1 MTSAPLPRPLLTQIL
16 LGINI
21 GLFLLQVL
29 LGVSPI
35 KPQSA
40 DLIVWG
46 ANIAPFTLTGQSWR
60 LFTCMFLHIGIVHLV
75 LNMGVLASIGPVAE
89 RYFGRI
95 NFLLIYV
102 LAGLAA
108 SEVSAIWFG
117 QPHLGNDST
126 LGMAVPHLK
135 QAYSAGA
142 SAALIGLATA
152 LLAAHYLRQLWQK
165 TPEPEGINMRF
176 LLLMLCVDMSIG
188 FLIPNVDNFGHIT
201 GAIVGALLGGGLV
214 FYFNAPPSS
223 QRFGQIGVLF
233 ITLAFGTWFWPHQSK
248 DPALLNLRKQL
259 EVRRELPSQPMK
271 PRTFEPTRPT
281 RSI

>member
-1 MTSAPLPRPLLTQIL
+1 MDSSPPSRPLLTQIL
-16 LGINI
+16 LGLNI
-21 GLFLLQVL
+21 GLFLIQVL

-46 ANIAPFTLTGQSWR
+46 ANIAPFTLTGQTWR
-60 LFTCMFLHIGIVHLV
+60 LFSCMFLHIGIVHLV

-95 NFLLIYV
+95 NFLIIYI

-108 SEVSAIWFG
+108 SEMSAIWFG
-117 QPHLGNDST
+117 QPHLGNEST

-135 QAYSAGA
+135 QAFSAGA

-165 TPEPEGINMRF
+165 TPEPEGINMRL
-176 LLLMLCVDMSIG
+176 LLLMLFVDMGIG

-201 GAIVGALLGGGLV
+201 GAIVGACLGGGLV
-214 FYFNAPPSS
+214 FYFNTPPSA
-223 QRFGQIGVLF
+223 QRLGQIGVVL
-233 ITLAFGTWFWPHQSK
+233 IALGFGTWLWPHQSN
-248 DPALLNLRKQL
+248 DAALLTLRQQL
-259 EVRRELPSQPMK
+259 EDGLKDSAPKTLPSPGQPL
-271 PRTFEPTRPT
+271 RQGH
-281 RSI
+281 SI